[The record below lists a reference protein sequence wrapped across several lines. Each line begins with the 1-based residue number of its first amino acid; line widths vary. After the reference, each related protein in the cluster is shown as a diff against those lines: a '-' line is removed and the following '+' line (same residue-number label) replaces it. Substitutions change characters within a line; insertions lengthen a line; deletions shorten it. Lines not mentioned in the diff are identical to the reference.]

1 MTAQPK
7 VFEAQSTTVPCGVA
21 RRWPAVWSVMA
32 GIFVIVTAEILP
44 IGLLLPISAEFAV
57 SPGTSGLMM
66 TVPGLVAAIA
76 APLATVATARV
87 DRRLMLSV
95 WLVVLAASNLVSAV
109 ASEFWMVLAARVLV
123 GIVIGGFWS
132 IGAGLA
138 CRLVDER
145 SVARATST
153 IFLAVPLGSVLGVP
167 IGTFIADVAGWR
179 TAFVCLGVATLVVVA
194 ALVATLPALP
204 PEQVTRL
211 AVLGAL
217 LARRQVRIGL
227 LLTFTIVVAHFGT
240 YTYVSAFLEE
250 VTRVDL
256 GTISVLLLVYGAAG
270 LVGNLIAGVT
280 IAKNLRATFAAA
292 ACLIAI
298 ATVALPFAGTGV
310 AAVVGLLILWGVA
323 YGAVPACSQSWLA
336 RASGGADE
344 AATVLFTSSF
354 QATISI
360 AALLGGFVVDGASL
374 TTVMLLGGATAAVT
388 VFLVVVAGNL
398 TKLDA

>member
-1 MTAQPK
+1 L
-7 VFEAQSTTVPCGVA
+7 A
-21 RRWPAVWSVMA
+21 R
-32 GIFVIVTAEILP
+32 
-44 IGLLLPISAEFAV
+44 
-57 SPGTSGLMM
+57 
-66 TVPGLVAAIA
+66 
-76 APLATVATARV
+76 
-87 DRRLMLSV
+87 
-95 WLVVLAASNLVSAV
+95 
-109 ASEFWMVLAARVLV
+109 
-123 GIVIGGFWS
+123 
-132 IGAGLA
+132 
-138 CRLVDER
+138 RLVDER
-145 SVARATST
+145 SVARATSI

-167 IGTFIADVAGWR
+167 IGTFLADVTGWR
-179 TAFVCLGVATLVVVA
+179 TAFVCLGVATLAVLA

-217 LARRQVRIGL
+217 LSRRQIRIGL

-270 LVGNLIAGVT
+270 LAGNLIAGTT

-292 ACLIAI
+292 AGLIAI
-298 ATVALPFAGTGV
+298 ATAALPFAGTSI
-310 AAVVGLLILWGVA
+310 AAVAGLLILWGVA
-323 YGAVPACSQSWLA
+323 YGVVPACSQTWLA
-336 RASGGADE
+336 RASRGADE

-360 AALLGGFVVDGASL
+360 AALFGGFVVDGASL

-388 VFLVVVAGNL
+388 VCLVVGAGNL
-398 TKLDA
+398 TKLGA

>member
-1 MTAQPK
+1 MTVQPK
-7 VFEAQSTTVPCGVA
+7 SFEDRSPTRGVN
-21 RRWPAVWSVMA
+21 RWPGVWSVMA

-44 IGLLLPISAEFAV
+44 IGLLLPISAEFGV
-57 SPGTSGLMM
+57 SPGTCGLLM
-66 TVPGLVAAIA
+66 TVPGLVAAVA
-76 APLATVATARV
+76 APIATVATARI
-87 DRRLMLSV
+87 DRRVMLSV

-109 ASEFWMVLAARVLV
+109 ATEFWVLLAARVLV

-138 CRLVDER
+138 SRLVDER

-179 TAFVCLGVATLVVVA
+179 TAFISLGVATVVVLG
-194 ALVATLPALP
+194 ALVATLPMLA
-204 PEQVTRL
+204 PERVTRL
-211 AVLGAL
+211 AVLGGL
-217 LARRQVRIGL
+217 LARRQVRVGL

-270 LVGNLIAGVT
+270 LAGNLIAGVA
-280 IAKNLRATFAAA
+280 IAKSLRATFATAA
-292 ACLIAI
+292 ALIAVATI
-298 ATVALPFAGTGV
+298 VLTVAGASIV
-310 AAVVGLLILWGVA
+310 AVVALLILWGAA
-323 YGAVPACSQSWLA
+323 YGAVPACSQTWLA
-336 RASGGADE
+336 RASDGADE

-360 AALLGGFVVDGASL
+360 AALLGGLVINGASL
-374 TTVMLLGGATAAVT
+374 TTVMLLGGAAAAVT
-388 VFLVVVAGNL
+388 VCLVIGAGRL
-398 TKLDA
+398 TTLEA

>member
-1 MTAQPK
+1 MTLQPK
-7 VFEAQSTTVPCGVA
+7 IFEDRLATRA
-21 RRWPAVWSVMA
+21 RSRWPAVWSVMA
-32 GIFVIVTAEILP
+32 GIFVIVTAGILP

-57 SPGTSGLMM
+57 SAGTCGLLM
-66 TVPGLVAAIA
+66 TVPGLVAAVA

-87 DRRLMLSV
+87 DRRVMLSV
-95 WLVVLAASNLVSAV
+95 WLVVLTASNVVSAV
-109 ASEFWMVLAARVLV
+109 ASEFWMLLAARVLV
-123 GIVIGGFWS
+123 GVVIGGFWS

-138 CRLVDER
+138 SRLVDER
-145 SVARATST
+145 AVARATST

-179 TAFVCLGVATLVVVA
+179 TAFVCLGAATLLVVV

-204 PEQVTRL
+204 PQRVTRL
-211 AVLGAL
+211 AVLRGL

-227 LLTFTIVVAHFGT
+227 LVTFTVVVAHFGT

-270 LVGNLIAGVT
+270 LAGNVIAGVA
-280 IAKNLRATFAAA
+280 IAKSLRATFATTAA
-292 ACLIAI
+292 LIAV
-298 ATVALPFAGTGV
+298 ATVVLTVAGTGV
-310 AAVVGLLILWGVA
+310 VAVVGLLILWGAA
-323 YGAVPACSQSWLA
+323 YGAVPACSQTWLA
-336 RASGGADE
+336 RASDGADE

-360 AALLGGFVVDGASL
+360 AALLGGLVIDGASL
-374 TTVMLLGGATAAVT
+374 TALMLLGGAAAAVT
-388 VFLVVVAGNL
+388 VGLVIGAGRL
-398 TKLDA
+398 TTLET

>member
-1 MTAQPK
+1 
-7 VFEAQSTTVPCGVA
+7 
-21 RRWPAVWSVMA
+21 MA

-57 SPGTSGLMM
+57 SAGTCGLLM
-66 TVPGLVAAIA
+66 TVPGLVAAVA

-87 DRRLMLSV
+87 DRRVMLSV
-95 WLVVLAASNLVSAV
+95 WLVVLTASNVVSAV
-109 ASEFWMVLAARVLV
+109 ASEFWMLLAARVLV
-123 GIVIGGFWS
+123 GVVIGGFWS

-138 CRLVDER
+138 SRLVDER
-145 SVARATST
+145 AVARATST

-179 TAFVCLGVATLVVVA
+179 TAFVCLGAATLVVVA

-204 PEQVTRL
+204 PQRVTRL
-211 AVLGAL
+211 AVLRGL

-227 LLTFTIVVAHFGT
+227 LVTFTVVVAHFGT

-270 LVGNLIAGVT
+270 LAGNVIAGVA
-280 IAKNLRATFAAA
+280 IAKSLRATFATAA
-292 ACLIAI
+292 ALIAV
-298 ATVALPFAGTGV
+298 ATVVLTVAGTGV
-310 AAVVGLLILWGVA
+310 VAVVGLLILWGAA
-323 YGAVPACSQSWLA
+323 YGAVPACSQTWLA
-336 RASGGADE
+336 RASDGADE

-360 AALLGGFVVDGASL
+360 AALLGGLVIDGASL
-374 TTVMLLGGATAAVT
+374 TALMLLGGAAAAVT
-388 VFLVVVAGNL
+388 VGLVIGAGRL
-398 TKLDA
+398 TTLET

>member
-1 MTAQPK
+1 MTLQPK
-7 VFEAQSTTVPCGVA
+7 IFEDRLATRA
-21 RRWPAVWSVMA
+21 RSRWPAVWSVMA
-32 GIFVIVTAEILP
+32 GIFVIVTAGILP

-57 SPGTSGLMM
+57 SAGTCGLLM
-66 TVPGLVAAIA
+66 TVPGLVAAVA

-87 DRRLMLSV
+87 DRRVMLSV
-95 WLVVLAASNLVSAV
+95 WLVVLTASNVVSAV
-109 ASEFWMVLAARVLV
+109 ASEFWMLLAARVLV
-123 GIVIGGFWS
+123 GVVIGGFWS

-138 CRLVDER
+138 SRLVDER
-145 SVARATST
+145 AVARATST

-179 TAFVCLGVATLVVVA
+179 TAFVCLGAATLVVV

-204 PEQVTRL
+204 PQRVTRL
-211 AVLGAL
+211 AVLRGL

-227 LLTFTIVVAHFGT
+227 LVTFTVVVAHFGT

-270 LVGNLIAGVT
+270 LAGNVIAGVA
-280 IAKNLRATFAAA
+280 IAKSLRATFATTAA
-292 ACLIAI
+292 LIAV
-298 ATVALPFAGTGV
+298 ATVVLTVAGTGV
-310 AAVVGLLILWGVA
+310 VAVVGLLILWGAA
-323 YGAVPACSQSWLA
+323 YGAVPACSQTWLA
-336 RASGGADE
+336 RASDGADE

-360 AALLGGFVVDGASL
+360 AALLGGLVIDGASL
-374 TTVMLLGGATAAVT
+374 TALMLLGGAAAAVT
-388 VFLVVVAGNL
+388 VGLVIGAGRL
-398 TKLDA
+398 TTLET

>member
-7 VFEAQSTTVPCGVA
+7 VFEAQSATVPCGFA

-66 TVPGLVAAIA
+66 TVPGLVAAVA
-76 APLATVATARV
+76 APLATVATAHV

-204 PEQVTRL
+204 PEQVTRV

-240 YTYVSAFLEE
+240 YIYVSAFLEE

-256 GTISVLLLVYGAAG
+256 GTISVLLLIFGAAG

-280 IAKNLRATFAAA
+280 IAKNLRPTFAAA

-298 ATVALPFAGTGV
+298 ATVGV
-310 AAVVGLLILWGVA
+310 AVRRDRGRGRGWTSDFVGRGLRRR
-323 YGAVPACSQSWLA
+323 A
-336 RASGGADE
+336 R
-344 AATVLFTSSF
+344 V
-354 QATISI
+354 QP
-360 AALLGGFVVDGASL
+360 
-374 TTVMLLGGATAAVT
+374 
-388 VFLVVVAGNL
+388 VVAGARL
-398 TKLDA
+398 GRRRRGRDGAVHQFLPGHHLDRRPARRVRGRRRLADDGHAAWRRHRGRDRVPGRRRGQPH